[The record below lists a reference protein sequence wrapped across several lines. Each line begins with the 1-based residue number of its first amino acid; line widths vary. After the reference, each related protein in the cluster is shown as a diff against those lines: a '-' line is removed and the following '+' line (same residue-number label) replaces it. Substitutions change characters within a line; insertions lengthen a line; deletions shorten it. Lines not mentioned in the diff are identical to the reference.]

1 MAADTGTPHDAFA
14 AAFEAIARF
23 DLDGAIVNLSAAVR
37 GFAAAGDVKQE
48 AMACACLGKI
58 FGNYMAN
65 RVAATP
71 WFTRAARLLENEPP
85 CIEQGLV
92 ALAPMGCDVDDPAVL
107 LARAELALG
116 LARRFG
122 DADLEAKALADGGLA
137 LVQAGRHDEGMAL
150 LDEGM
155 ALICGSA
162 EQSEPHQAAVC
173 SFFTACYYTADFGR
187 FEAWSPLLR
196 QRGLLGDAPGPQ
208 AVLTSHCDSVQGVL
222 LCQLGQWAEA
232 ESVLERALG
241 TIEQVMPMMA
251 WHPPIALAE
260 LRVLQGRLA
269 EAEALLLGRDDH
281 IQALLPMA
289 RLHLARGDF
298 DLARAAATRGLKLMG
313 DDRVRASM
321 VLGVLVEAE
330 LGRGDVAAAAD
341 ASRELDRR
349 VEGAQHAPIT
359 AEAARLRA
367 RVRATEGDPREAAAI
382 IDATVAT
389 LDRREADLPLVR
401 ARLYVDLARFHSQLG
416 DEASAMV
423 AAKAAAAVLTR
434 ADIDLP
440 PADRDV
446 LRRLGVG
453 GPAEAVTEG
462 PAGCRVASLAR
473 DGSWWTAACGDT
485 KVRLKHTKGL
495 QYLAELVGHPGVERH
510 VVDLVD
516 QVEKL
521 APDGPRDLR
530 RKVGGDLGP
539 ALDRSARDE
548 YRRRVSDLRDE
559 IEDALAAED
568 DERAAALQGELF
580 VLLQELSRAFGLG
593 GRDRATGTVAEK
605 ARLNVTRAVRA
616 AITKVAE
623 ALPEAGAVL
632 DRRVRTGVFC
642 AYEPHP
648 DDPVL
653 WKISEVFSPD

>member
-1 MAADTGTPHDAFA
+1 MAAATNTPEQAVA
-14 AAFEAIARF
+14 AAYQAMAEF
-23 DLDGAIVNLSAAVR
+23 DLDGAIVNFSAAVR
-37 GFAAAGDVKQE
+37 GFAAAADVKQE
-48 AMACACLGKI
+48 AMACACLGKV
-58 FGNYMAN
+58 FGNFMAN
-65 RVAATP
+65 RVAAAP

-107 LARAELALG
+107 LARAELALDR
-116 LARRFG
+116 ARRFG
-122 DADLEAKALADGGLA
+122 DAGLEAKALADGGLA
-137 LVQAGRHDEGMAL
+137 LVQAGRHDEGMAM

-162 EQSEPHQAAVC
+162 EYAEPHAPAVC

-196 QRGLLGDAPGPQ
+196 QRGLVGEAPGEP
-208 AVLTSHCDSVQGVL
+208 AILTSHCDSVQGVL
-222 LCQLGQWAEA
+222 LCQLGRWREA
-232 ESVLERALG
+232 EGVLERALA
-241 TIEQVMPMMA
+241 TLEQVMPMA
-251 WHPPIALAE
+251 VWHPPIALAE

-281 IQALLPMA
+281 IQALVPMA

-298 DLARAAATRGLKLMG
+298 DLARAAANRGLRLMG
-313 DDRVRASM
+313 DDRVRAAM
-321 VLGVLVEAE
+321 LLGVLVEAE
-330 LGRGDVAAAAD
+330 LGRGEVGAAAD

-349 VEGAQHAPIT
+349 VQGGPHAPIT

-367 RVRATEGDPREAAAI
+367 RVRAAEGEVDEAVAI
-382 IDATVAT
+382 VDDAVAK
-389 LDRREADLPLVR
+389 LDRIDADLPLVR
-401 ARLYVDLARFHSQLG
+401 ARLYVDLARLHAQLG
-416 DEASAMV
+416 DNASASV
-423 AAKAAAAVLTR
+423 TAKAASAVLAR

-440 PADRDV
+440 PADRD
-446 LRRLGVG
+446 LLGRLGVG
-453 GPAEAVTEG
+453 GRASDVIDA

-495 QYLAELVGHPGVERH
+495 QYLAQLVGHPGVERH

-516 QVEKL
+516 QVEKV

-530 RKVGGDLGP
+530 RKLGGDVGP
-539 ALDRSARDE
+539 ALDRSARDD
-548 YRRRVSDLRDE
+548 YRRRASDLRDE
-559 IEDALAAED
+559 IEDALAVENDA
-568 DERAAALQGELF
+568 RAAALQGELS
-580 VLLQELSRAFGLG
+580 VLVQELSRAFGLG
-593 GRDRATGTVAEK
+593 GRDRAMGTVAEK

-616 AITKVAE
+616 AITKLAE

-648 DDPVL
+648 DDQLV
-653 WKISEVFSPD
+653 WKIS